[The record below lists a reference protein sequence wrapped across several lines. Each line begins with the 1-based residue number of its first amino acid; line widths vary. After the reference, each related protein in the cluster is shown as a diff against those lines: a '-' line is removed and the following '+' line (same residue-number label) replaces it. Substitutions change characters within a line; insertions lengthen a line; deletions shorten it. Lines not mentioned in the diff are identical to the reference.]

1 MKSEEIKAFLL
12 HLGHNMWCE
21 WLPEELMNE
30 KSIGNPRHVP
40 DWKLACDEALWRK
53 TTDMLIARGMNMVL
67 VDVGEA
73 LVYPSHP
80 ELAIPGSWSPEKM
93 RNEMRRLKAR
103 GLEPI
108 PKLNFSCTHDGW
120 LKDYHRMVST
130 PDYYKVVD
138 DVIGDAIEVFD
149 HPRFI
154 HLGFDE
160 ERVEWQRDNNYFV
173 SRQGEL
179 WWHDFLYTCT
189 CAEKRGV
196 RAWVW
201 SDMGPHK
208 PEYVQR
214 CPKSILQTLWYY
226 DAYNAKLS
234 MDQKVNPHWWKLQ
247 NMLDLDKHGFDQI
260 PCGTNWIGHK
270 RRSMGVN
277 GDDVM
282 GLVVKFAREHLGP
295 EHLKGFLMAPWTSI
309 KDDESNAKNISGIEL
324 FAEALKIGAKR

>member
-30 KSIGNPRHVP
+30 KSIGNPKHVP

-73 LVYPSHP
+73 LIYPSHP

-179 WWHDFLYTCT
+179 WWHDFLFTI
-189 CAEKRGV
+189 EKVEKLGA
-196 RAWVW
+196 RAWIW
-201 SDMGPHK
+201 SDKVWHHK
-208 PEYVQR
+208 DEFLRR
-214 CPKSILQTLWYY
+214 CPKSVLQSNWYY
-226 DAYNAKLS
+226 EQTFAPDEKSTLYPMVHAYDWLEKA
-234 MDQKVNPHWWKLQ
+234 
-247 NMLDLDKHGFDQI
+247 GFEQV
-260 PCGTNWIGHK
+260 PCCSNCGQWNTLKTNTADTA
-270 RRSMGVN
+270 RY
-277 GDDVM
+277 
-282 GLVVKFAREHLGP
+282 VKPIIAASR
-295 EHLKGFLMAPWTSI
+295 LKGMMTAPWTSTTAPFLGWI
-309 KDDESNAKNISGIEL
+309 KEAVDML
-324 FAEALKIGAKR
+324 AEARSILERAD